1 MKTENF
7 LKTVNIDLRVN
18 VPEAMSADAIADA
31 VGTVFNDCFIENL
44 NVRTDDED
52 LSITRTRVDNR

>member
-1 MKTENF
+1 MKVENF

-31 VGTVFNDCFIENL
+31 VGAVFNDYFVENL

-52 LSITRTRVDNR
+52 LSITRTRVENR